1 MRVLAID
8 GGGIRGLIA
17 ALVLAEIERRSR
29 RPIARLF
36 DLVAGTSTGAVLTC
50 VLTRPNPMPAAE
62 AAALYEREGPQVFDR
77 SFVKKVTSLG
87 GLIDERYDARGLVAS
102 LRRHLGDIRLAQAT
116 TRLAITTYDLQARQ
130 ALVLRTDDDM
140 SMVDA
145 AHASSAAPTYFE
157 PVRLGARTL
166 IDGGVFAINPAALA
180 YAEAAGEIE
189 VLASLGTGQH
199 TRPLPFEEVKD
210 WGQLEWA
217 RPILDVVFDG
227 SADAVDGQLAALVS
241 DRYIRLQTRLEEA
254 SDALDDASPDN
265 LAALRRDAERLIAR
279 RSADIDRLC
288 ATLVA

>member
-77 SFVKKVTSLG
+77 SFGKKVTSLG
-87 GLIDERYDARGLVAS
+87 GLIDERYDDRGLVAS

-199 TRPLPFEEVKD
+199 TRPLPFEEVRD

-227 SADAVDGQLAALVS
+227 SADAVDGQLAALIS
-241 DRYIRLQTRLEEA
+241 DRYIRLQTRLEDA

-265 LAALRRDAERLIAR
+265 LAALRREAERLIVR
-279 RSADIDRLC
+279 RSEDIDRLC